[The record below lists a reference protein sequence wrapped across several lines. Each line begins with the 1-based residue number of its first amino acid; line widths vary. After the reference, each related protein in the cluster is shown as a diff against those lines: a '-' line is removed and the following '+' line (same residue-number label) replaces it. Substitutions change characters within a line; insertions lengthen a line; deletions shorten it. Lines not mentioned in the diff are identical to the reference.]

1 MNKMKSILSSLGIFL
16 VLSIN
21 LLGLEPKTESGKV
34 ISFPD
39 FQSNYVDARNVDVW
53 VPEDYQDTK
62 QYAVIYMHDGQMLF
76 DSTNT
81 WNKQEWQV
89 DEVLSKLMKEN
100 KIQDCLV
107 VGIWNNGEYR
117 RAEYFPEKALAYLSD
132 ESRDT
137 LIAEWLMGEPL
148 ADEYLRFLTEELKPF
163 IDKRFKVHTD
173 REHTFI
179 AGSSMG
185 GLISAYAICE
195 YPQIFGGAA
204 CLSTHWIG
212 TYQGNVLI
220 PEAFNNY
227 LTEFLPEP
235 ANHRIYFDFGTD
247 GIDRFYE
254 PYQQQVDETMRIKG
268 FDEKNWLTKK
278 YPGEDHSEISWAKR
292 LSVPFTFILN

>member
-1 MNKMKSILSSLGIFL
+1 MKSILSSLGIFL

-21 LLGLEPKTESGKV
+21 LLGLEPKTEIGKV

-212 TYQGNVLI
+212 AHQDNVLI

-235 ANHRIYFDFGTD
+235 ANHRIYFDYGTE

-268 FDEKNWLTKK
+268 FDKKNWLTKK

>member
-1 MNKMKSILSSLGIFL
+1 MKSILSSLGIFL

-21 LLGLEPKTESGKV
+21 LLGLEPKTEIGKV

-212 TYQGNVLI
+212 TYQDNVLI

-235 ANHRIYFDFGTD
+235 ANHRIYFDYGTE

-254 PYQQQVDETMRIKG
+254 RYQQQVDETMRIKG